1 MSRIEAIGL
10 DGAAWEVRVCELKT
24 APQGKYPLALKI
36 MKKVEVIRLKQVTS
50 AVTLETVEDHL
61 VPPRYE
67 NRGFLGFFLKFLAT
81 PVLLIRKDLRFSEIL
96 YPYKIKFQKL

>member
-36 MKKVEVIRLKQVTS
+36 MKKIEVVRLKQVAASPDHGGFSLLSFSSCVFQTALNTKASPFLNESSS
-50 AVTLETVEDHL
+50 AL
-61 VPPRYE
+61 
-67 NRGFLGFFLKFLAT
+67 F
-81 PVLLIRKDLRFSEIL
+81 
-96 YPYKIKFQKL
+96 

>member
-36 MKKVEVIRLKQVTS
+36 MKKIEVVRLKQVAAS
-50 AVTLETVEDHL
+50 PDQ
-61 VPPRYE
+61 
-67 NRGFLGFFLKFLAT
+67 G
-81 PVLLIRKDLRFSEIL
+81 RFSL
-96 YPYKIKFQKL
+96 LSSSSSCVFQTALNTKASPFFH